1 MTTKRKTAANR
12 RNARR
17 STGPKTP
24 AGKAAS
30 SMNALRHGL
39 RARTVVLHD
48 ENQEEF
54 DQLFAG
60 LQDLYQPQNAAEQ
73 HLVDQAVIAQW
84 MLVRAEV
91 YQAKSAK
98 ESPSAEARIA
108 VFSRMTLVTG
118 RLDRAYHKAYH
129 ELERIKAA
137 REKQPDQSDHQS
149 KQPEPDQSKQPDQ
162 PPSKVNLVWLDR
174 VTGKRDFLCKLEN
187 GKAVDHFS
195 HESPEPPKPP
205 TEPL

>member
-1 MTTKRKTAANR
+1 
-12 RNARR
+12 
-17 STGPKTP
+17 
-24 AGKAAS
+24 
-30 SMNALRHGL
+30 MNALRHGL

-54 DQLFAG
+54 DQLHVG
-60 LQDLYQPQNAAEQ
+60 LQDLYRPQNAAEQ

-98 ESPSAEARIA
+98 ENPSTEARNA
-108 VFSRMTLVTG
+108 VFSHMTLVTG
-118 RLDRAYHKAYH
+118 RLERAYNKAYK

-137 REKQPDQSDHQS
+137 REKQAEQS
-149 KQPEPDQSKQPDQ
+149 KQPDQAKEPDQ

-205 TEPL
+205 PEPL